1 MLSSDSEKTTPIAVV
16 LLLLFAMAAHAT
28 TWRVEKDGT
37 GHSVTIQ
44 GAIDMAALG
53 DTVRIGPGRFDDPE
67 EVSCPGWTR
76 EVQVLVDKDNLVLIG
91 SGSSTIIGQ
100 EEWWE
105 ESQGYHKGI
114 VASDGW
120 GCYRLTVK
128 NLRVE
133 NSGEAIYTSHEGSGN
148 NELRFI
154 DCEIHGSYH
163 SMTLIG
169 DGGQIL
175 IDGCVFT
182 KTMESGQHLGAWYQ
196 SQLTVTNSVFR
207 QWDVTPGSQR
217 HIGLWGVEY
226 ATIEHCE
233 FHEGDGGIG
242 AIYSERVDVDR
253 LSARWSEYL
262 WNRTIGRPKRPYT
275 STPAG
280 F

>member
-44 GAIDMAALG
+44 GAIDLAAPG
-53 DTVRIGPGRFDDPE
+53 DTVRIGPGRYDDPE
-67 EVSCPGWTR
+67 VVSCPGWTR

-105 ESQGYHKGI
+105 ESQGYHLGI

-120 GCYRLTVK
+120 GCFNLTIDS
-128 NLRVE
+128 LRIE
-133 NSGEAIYTSHEGSGN
+133 NSGGAIYSSHEGSGD

-154 DCEIHGSYH
+154 NCEIHGSES
-163 SMTLIG
+163 SMVLIG
-169 DGGQIL
+169 DGGRVL

-182 KTMESGQHLGAWYQ
+182 KTMESGRHLGAWNQ
-196 SQLTVTNSVFR
+196 SELTVTNSVFR

-217 HIGLWGVEY
+217 HVGLWGVE
-226 ATIEHCE
+226 
-233 FHEGDGGIG
+233 
-242 AIYSERVDVDR
+242 
-253 LSARWSEYL
+253 
-262 WNRTIGRPKRPYT
+262 
-275 STPAG
+275 
-280 F
+280 